1 MFTLCVG
8 LLFVSCQSKEEQFL
22 DDYES
27 YVEKLEAVDDPI
39 HDWMPV
45 VNEFL
50 KESKAKYGYTGSFEG
65 DPFIEK
71 FSPKQKERLMKL
83 KKRQNNA
90 WMSHFQ

>member
-1 MFTLCVG
+1 MFTICVG

-22 DDYES
+22 DDYEA
-27 YVEKLEAVDDPI
+27 YVEKLEGVDDVL

-50 KESKAKYGYTGSFEG
+50 KESKAKYGYSGQDEN
-65 DPFIEK
+65 DHLVQN
-71 FSPKQKERLMKL
+71 FSAKQKERFRRLVERK
-83 KKRQNNA
+83 NNA